1 MNKKIYESTRYQN
14 IYRHIKNKNYV
25 ITINN
30 PKTTI
35 STDENDNKIYDIKK
49 AISIRDNPTT
59 KKNKKIEQKNKDNF
73 DDLWE
78 QYIYDCTYIKKLEY
92 NTIKRKN
99 KDYNCHLKGK
109 INISIHKADKFFWSN
124 FIDKLNTTNKQKNHI
139 LKQLNAFYNW
149 LVEEE
154 KVVYNPLKKI
164 NKYDTE
170 DKEMLYWS
178 QDEIKRFFETIN
190 QKINVDDGNIKEKRD
205 AYLVKMLTIF
215 GFALGDRVGETRA
228 LTWDCIDYENNTL
241 HIKHSIEYD
250 PQKYKSRTYYTKK
263 DDTLKSIAA
272 NFNVDLETLKKV
284 NNNVKLEL
292 QENQKIIIPRSYL
305 KGTKNEW
312 STNYVEISPK
322 LCNEIENYK
331 NFLINELGLDLNPM
345 IFWNYDFNQP
355 YSDTT
360 LRKKFHKYCQLA
372 HVTKIRMY
380 DLRHTFVATMMT
392 EGVELYNIQ
401 RLVRHKSNRTTTD
414 KYGHLSIATKK
425 IVSKIT
431 DNYY

>member
-1 MNKKIYESTRYQN
+1 
-14 IYRHIKNKNYV
+14 
-25 ITINN
+25 
-30 PKTTI
+30 
-35 STDENDNKIYDIKK
+35 
-49 AISIRDNPTT
+49 
-59 KKNKKIEQKNKDNF
+59 
-73 DDLWE
+73 
-78 QYIYDCTYIKKLEY
+78 
-92 NTIKRKN
+92 
-99 KDYNCHLKGK
+99 
-109 INISIHKADKFFWSN
+109 
-124 FIDKLNTTNKQKNHI
+124 
-139 LKQLNAFYNW
+139 
-149 LVEEE
+149 
-154 KVVYNPLKKI
+154 
-164 NKYDTE
+164 
-170 DKEMLYWS
+170 MLYWS

>member
-59 KKNKKIEQKNKDNF
+59 KKNKKIEQKTKDNF

-154 KVVYNPLKKI
+154 KVVYNPLKK
-164 NKYDTE
+164 
-170 DKEMLYWS
+170 
-178 QDEIKRFFETIN
+178 
-190 QKINVDDGNIKEKRD
+190 
-205 AYLVKMLTIF
+205 
-215 GFALGDRVGETRA
+215 
-228 LTWDCIDYENNTL
+228 
-241 HIKHSIEYD
+241 
-250 PQKYKSRTYYTKK
+250 
-263 DDTLKSIAA
+263 
-272 NFNVDLETLKKV
+272 
-284 NNNVKLEL
+284 
-292 QENQKIIIPRSYL
+292 
-305 KGTKNEW
+305 
-312 STNYVEISPK
+312 
-322 LCNEIENYK
+322 
-331 NFLINELGLDLNPM
+331 
-345 IFWNYDFNQP
+345 
-355 YSDTT
+355 
-360 LRKKFHKYCQLA
+360 
-372 HVTKIRMY
+372 
-380 DLRHTFVATMMT
+380 
-392 EGVELYNIQ
+392 
-401 RLVRHKSNRTTTD
+401 
-414 KYGHLSIATKK
+414 
-425 IVSKIT
+425 
-431 DNYY
+431 